1 MNHNFLKN
9 MALAALFLAIGLVLP
24 FFTGQIPAVGKML
37 LPMHIPVLLCGL
49 ICGWQWGLGVG
60 FVLPVL
66 RSVLFSMPVMYPTAT
81 AMAFELAAYGAV
93 IGYLYARSKWRC
105 VKALYKCL
113 IPAMIAGRIV
123 WGAVM
128 VVLMG
133 LGGNAF
139 TWELFLGGAL
149 LNALPGIAL
158 QLDGA
163 AGSDE
168 AGALY
173 KAGSRLPA
181 GGVSGRS
188 HTNSCNASIRGQQF
202 LFWGLRGKEVLKFV
216 HTTESSSVFLVCRN
230 GTQGATPCVPLILCA
245 VLSVSGEIPR
255 PKPTGYCHQKSAH
268 YRADADSALHSID

>member
-93 IGYLYARSKWRC
+93 IGYLYAWSKWRC

-113 IPAMIAGRIV
+113 IPAMVAGRLV

-133 LGGNAF
+133 LGGSSF
-139 TWELFLGGAL
+139 TWQLFIGGAV

-158 QLDGA
+158 QLVLIPAVMVLLDRTK
-163 AGSDE
+163 
-168 AGALY
+168 LVQF
-173 KAGSRLPA
+173 SRPEPVA
-181 GGVSGRS
+181 E
-188 HTNSCNASIRGQQF
+188 Q
-202 LFWGLRGKEVLKFV
+202 
-216 HTTESSSVFLVCRN
+216 
-230 GTQGATPCVPLILCA
+230 A
-245 VLSVSGEIPR
+245 V
-255 PKPTGYCHQKSAH
+255 
-268 YRADADSALHSID
+268 

>member
-49 ICGWQWGLGVG
+49 ICGWQWGLGIG

-133 LGGNAF
+133 LGGSTF

-158 QLDGA
+158 QLV
-163 AGSDE
+163 
-168 AGALY
+168 LI
-173 KAGSRLPA
+173 PA
-181 GGVSGRS
+181 VM
-188 HTNSCNASIRGQQF
+188 
-202 LFWGLRGKEVLKFV
+202 VLLDRTK
-216 HTTESSSVFLVCRN
+216 L
-230 GTQGATPCVPLILCA
+230 VPL
-245 VLSVSGEIPR
+245 
-255 PKPTGYCHQKSAH
+255 
-268 YRADADSALHSID
+268 HSQTPACGTAG

>member
-113 IPAMIAGRIV
+113 IPAMIAGRLV
-123 WGAVM
+123 WGVVM

-133 LGGNAF
+133 LSGGAF
-139 TWELFLGGAL
+139 TLELFMAGAVV
-149 LNALPGIAL
+149 NALPGIAL
-158 QLDGA
+158 QLV
-163 AGSDE
+163 
-168 AGALY
+168 LI
-173 KAGSRLPA
+173 PA
-181 GGVSGRS
+181 VM
-188 HTNSCNASIRGQQF
+188 
-202 LFWGLRGKEVLKFV
+202 VLLDRTK
-216 HTTESSSVFLVCRN
+216 LVCFTRSDRS
-230 GTQGATPCVPLILCA
+230 A
-245 VLSVSGEIPR
+245 GE
-255 PKPTGYCHQKSAH
+255 TA
-268 YRADADSALHSID
+268 